1 MRINNITIKNFRGF
15 IEERRFE
22 FDPKMNVILGDN
34 TTGKTSLLHAVQIA
48 LGAYLQALKIIPG
61 GKAFSRN
68 FLATDYVKRYSEVN

>member
-1 MRINNITIKNFRGF
+1 MRINDITIKNFRGF
-15 IEERRFE
+15 IEERHFE
-22 FDPKMNVILGDN
+22 FDSKMNVILGDN

-68 FLATDYVKRYSEVN
+68 FLATD